1 MPFAR
6 TTEITLSTLL
16 SAFREVKLNDPHPLF
31 GFGTMHVPESLA
43 GEFAEE
49 ARDELLRLGLLDGSR
64 VSDAFEDVL
73 YTLARPETEYVA
85 RVDNQGEQYSVFVG
99 ARGRG
104 VVTAVHDGARVLVK
118 ASDSR
123 ESPAAALVARLPEF
137 RPAKLALISLSQHEF
152 RGEDSDFP
160 DERSRAAR
168 TVDELLTR
176 PAFGRGEINVSVR
189 GTGRSRR
196 VADGVLTYRDL
207 SDGRVAFE
215 VSGSERNRYITV
227 MAGEGQT
234 LVQRVAALRASLDG

>member
-1 MPFAR
+1 MLFAR

-16 SAFREVKLNDPHPLF
+16 SAFREVKLNDPHPMF
-31 GFGTMHVPESLA
+31 GFGTRYVPESLA
-43 GEFAEE
+43 GELADE
-49 ARDELLRLGLLDGSR
+49 ARDELLRLGLLERGR
-64 VSDAFEDVL
+64 VSDAFEDAL

-99 ARGRG
+99 TRGQG

-118 ASDSR
+118 ASGSR
-123 ESPAAALVARLPEF
+123 ETPAAALVARLPRF

-160 DERSRAAR
+160 DERGRSARA
-168 TVDELLTR
+168 VDELLNR
-176 PAFGRGEINVSVR
+176 PAFGRGEINVSLR
-189 GTGRSRR
+189 GAGRSRR

-207 SDGRVAFE
+207 SAGRVAFE
-215 VSGSERNRYITV
+215 VSGAERNRYITV
-227 MAGEGQT
+227 MAGDDQM

>member
-16 SAFREVKLNDPHPLF
+16 SAFSEVKLNDPHPLF

-64 VSDAFEDVL
+64 VSDEFEDAL
-73 YTLARPETEYVA
+73 YTLAQPDTEYVA

-99 ARGRG
+99 VRGRG
-104 VVTAVHDGARVLVK
+104 VVTAVHDGARVLVTT
-118 ASDSR
+118 SDGR
-123 ESPAAALVARLPEF
+123 ESPAAALVARLPQF
-137 RPAKLALISLSQHEF
+137 RPAKLGLISLSQHEF

-168 TVDELLTR
+168 TVDELLNR

-189 GTGRSRR
+189 GAGRSRR

-215 VSGSERNRYITV
+215 VSGAEQSRYITV
-227 MAGEGQT
+227 VAGDDQM
-234 LVQRVAALRASLDG
+234 LAQRVAALRVSIDG